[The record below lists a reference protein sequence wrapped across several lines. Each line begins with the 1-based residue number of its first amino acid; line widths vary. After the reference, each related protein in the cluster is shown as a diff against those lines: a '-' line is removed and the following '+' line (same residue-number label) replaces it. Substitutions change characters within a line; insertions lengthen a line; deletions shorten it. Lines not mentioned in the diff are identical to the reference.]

1 MRTIKSIITRQ
12 IPPINLLSR
21 SNSFTITKEEE
32 TDWQISHVLKF
43 NPPPEEGCNKIVK
56 SIGRLIEGRL
66 VVSRVK

>member
-1 MRTIKSIITRQ
+1 MRTIKGIITRQ

-43 NPPPEEGCNKIVK
+43 NPPPRRDATK
-56 SIGRLIEGRL
+56 L
-66 VVSRVK
+66 